1 MRKAKVVAGAAKKTD
16 AKRSR
21 KPSLNSAA
29 AGKPRARAIPKPET
43 KESTIAEGP
52 AEPSMSEVQA
62 RVVAAKFTGAMAAKK
77 AVGAVGKRAARP
89 SLPTSY
95 GESHLLLLVRDP
107 ETLFAAWDVAPA
119 VVDRLKARLG
129 ARAYAVSTLTLR
141 VTRAGGTTKEFHLG
155 KRVRTRYLKIDGGPS
170 FIAEIGFTTPAGRF
184 ELAAR
189 SAPCFVPSGP
199 NARPELLGT
208 GPRAV
213 LGYREAL
220 ALARLGLSP
229 SAAGDSVGPR
239 AIPAPAGSR
248 ASSADPSG
256 IRILGGA
263 SDLYRR

>member
-21 KPSLNSAA
+21 KPSLNRAA
-29 AGKPRARAIPKPET
+29 AGKPLARAIRKPET
-43 KESTIAEGP
+43 TESTIAQGP
-52 AEPSMSEVQA
+52 AEPSMSEVQT
-62 RVVAAKFTGAMAAKK
+62 RVVAAKFTGAKDAK
-77 AVGAVGKRAARP
+77 GAVGKRAARP

-119 VVDRLKARLG
+119 VVDGLKARIG

-155 KRVRTRYLKIDGGPS
+155 KRARTRYLKIDGGPS
-170 FIAEIGFTTPAGRF
+170 FVAEIGFTTPAGRF
-184 ELAAR
+184 ELVAR
-189 SAPCFVPSGP
+189 SAPCFVPWGP
-199 NARPELLGT
+199 NARPEPLGT
-208 GPRAV
+208 EPRAV

-220 ALARLGLSP
+220 TLARRGVSP
-229 SAAGDSVGPR
+229 GAAGG
-239 AIPAPAGSR
+239 
-248 ASSADPSG
+248 SADPRAVPPVAGSMTSSGASSG
-256 IRILGGA
+256 IRVLGGA